1 MKRLFALA
9 VVLAVP
15 LLSACQ
21 KPSESPSQQ
30 SLVHQ
35 ASYQQPADITGI
47 LIKKS
52 EDKMILVSNGRK
64 VREYAIDL
72 GFSPEGDKKRQG
84 DGKTPEGTYYIDRKN
99 PQSNFYLSLG
109 ISYPNDR
116 DRAESRA
123 MGVNPGGDI
132 FIHGQG
138 RWGQG
143 KSGTDW
149 TLGCV
154 AITDVEMQEVFAL
167 VDIGTPVTILP

>member
-1 MKRLFALA
+1 MKRLFTLA
-9 VVLAVP
+9 VILAVP

-21 KPSESPSQQ
+21 KPSESSSQQ

-35 ASYQQPADITGI
+35 ASYQEPADITGI
-47 LIKKS
+47 LIKKN

-72 GFSPEGDKKRQG
+72 GFSPKGDKKRQG

-109 ISYPNDR
+109 ISYPNDI

-123 MGVNPGGDI
+123 MGVDPGGDI

-149 TLGCV
+149 TWGCV